1 MSIKCRRGSV
11 LWRDICDFFFVFSA
25 ENCSALSVWCVRF
38 HKSREREE
46 CFFSRGAET
55 LSSFCFSFSSSRC
68 PFFSQKEN
76 KQSSFL
82 SFLLL
87 CLSFAFFL
95 SFVSHERDLRFKEKS
110 HLTHRHY
117 IKHDS

>member
-25 ENCSALSVWCVRF
+25 ENCFFSAVWCVRF
-38 HKSREREE
+38 HVERERMFIFERSRLFLEE
-46 CFFSRGAET
+46 VSSAFLSRR
-55 LSSFCFSFSSSRC
+55 RC

-82 SFLLL
+82 SFAS
-87 CLSFAFFL
+87 LSVFCFF
-95 SFVSHERDLRFKEKS
+95 SFVRFTQERLAF
-110 HLTHRHY
+110 
-117 IKHDS
+117 

>member
-1 MSIKCRRGSV
+1 MGIKCRRGSV

-38 HKSREREE
+38 HVERERMFLFERSRLFLEE
-46 CFFSRGAET
+46 FLSAFLSRRR
-55 LSSFCFSFSSSRC
+55 RC

-82 SFLLL
+82 SFAS
-87 CLSFAFFL
+87 LSVFCFF
-95 SFVSHERDLRFKEKS
+95 SFVRFTQERLAF
-110 HLTHRHY
+110 
-117 IKHDS
+117 